1 MLGYTSIFVHQD
13 TSARA
18 AVRLDIAARLAAAQ
32 QCRLVGLCT
41 LFSPDP
47 DWFYRM
53 DNAAKCLQED
63 LERRRHARDE
73 VRERFEQTTADQPVQ
88 ADWRAVEGDPVATSL
103 REIHEAGL
111 VVAGQFDEGD
121 PESFVAP
128 QFLESLVLESGR
140 PVLVIPY
147 MGQFLTIGSR
157 TLLAWDGGR
166 EASRALH
173 DALPLLA
180 GSQVHLLHANATMHS
195 LRADAAPAA
204 TAARLLADVGAE
216 ITIENEPA
224 ANDHAIGELILS
236 RASDIGADLIVMGA
250 YGHGRFRELLL
261 GGVTRTILSSMT
273 VPVLMTH

>member
-13 TSARA
+13 ASARA
-18 AVRLDIAARLAAAQ
+18 GVRLDIAARLALAH

-41 LFSPDP
+41 MFSPDP

-53 DNAAKCLQED
+53 DHAAKCLQED
-63 LERRRHARDE
+63 LEHRRHQRDC
-73 VRERFEQTTADQPVQ
+73 VRQRFEQAMADQTLQ
-88 ADWRAVEGDPVATSL
+88 AEWRAVEGEPVAKTL

-121 PESFVAP
+121 AESFVAP

-147 MGQFLTIGSR
+147 TGQFPTIGSR

-173 DALPLLA
+173 DALPLLV
-180 GSQVHLLHANATMHS
+180 GSRVHLLHANASMHS
-195 LRADAAPAA
+195 LRTDAAPASS
-204 TAARLLADVGAE
+204 AARLLSDIGAQVE
-216 ITIENEPA
+216 IENEPA
-224 ANDHAIGELILS
+224 ANDLAIGELILS

>member
-13 TSARA
+13 ASARA
-18 AVRLDIAARLAAAQ
+18 DVRRDIAARLAIAQ

-41 LFSPDP
+41 MFSPDP

-53 DNAAKCLQED
+53 DHAAKCLQED
-63 LERRRHARDE
+63 LEHRRQMRDR
-73 VRERFEQTTADQPVQ
+73 VRQHFESAMAGQSVSAE
-88 ADWRAVEGDPVATSL
+88 WRVVEGEPISRTL

-111 VVAGQFDEGD
+111 IVAGQFDESD

-147 MGQFLTIGSR
+147 TGQFPTIGSHV
-157 TLLAWDGGR
+157 LLAWDGGR

-180 GSQVHLLHANATMHS
+180 GSRIHLLHANASMHS
-195 LRADAAPAA
+195 LRTDAAPAA
-204 TAARLLADVGAE
+204 SAARLLADIGAE
-216 ITIENEPA
+216 VEIENEPA
-224 ANDHAIGELILS
+224 ANDLAIGELILS
-236 RASDIGADLIVMGA
+236 RAADIGADLIVMGA